1 MSIIMP
7 SGNKSVQDWTSET
20 ENSVVKTAS
29 TGSAPKDFRTT
40 LYEAA
45 KKSVEDAAKRVKKQA
60 CDCANTAP
68 TSPVQ
73 ETDAMPS
80 TDMGAPA
87 GIGAVDTVA
96 PVADEEAVD
105 VTVDDKGE
113 ISDVSPSAA
122 LDKAKAALTDAMTAI
137 DEAQASVGGESGEVG
152 EEVGEVSV
160 DIPVDEEET
169 EETKEE
175 KPFDFDKPEEKK
187 EDIVVESKDKK
198 KDDKKEN
205 PFAKK
210 DEKKDE
216 KKDGKVEECKENC
229 EDDKKEKKENP
240 FAKKETCAS
249 VDGYV
254 KLSMV
259 SKKNRDLVYDYYKNK
274 LGLPEDFCKLVVTN
288 YEK

>member
-20 ENSVVKTAS
+20 ENGVIKTAS
-29 TGSAPKDFRTT
+29 TGTAPKDFRTT

-60 CDCANTAP
+60 QACECANA
-68 TSPVQ
+68 PVQ
-73 ETDAMPS
+73 ETEAMPT
-80 TDMGAPA
+80 TDMG
-87 GIGAVDTVA
+87 GSLSEVA
-96 PVADEEAVD
+96 PVAEEEAVD

-137 DEAQASVGGESGEVG
+137 DEAQASVGGGEG
-152 EEVGEVSV
+152 EVGEVSV
-160 DIPVDEEET
+160 DIPVEEET
-169 EETKEE
+169 VEKEVAEEGE
-175 KPFDFDKPEEKK
+175 KPFDFDKPEEHEKNESK
-187 EDIVVESKDKK
+187 EEEEKEEDIVVESKKE
-198 KDDKKEN
+198 KKEN

-210 DEKKDE
+210 DDKK
-216 KKDGKVEECKENC
+216 EECKDGEK
-229 EDDKKEKKENP
+229 DEKKENP

-249 VDGYV
+249 VDGYY

-259 SKKNRDLVYDYYKNK
+259 SKKTRDEVYDYYKNK
-274 LGLPEDFCKLVVTN
+274 VGLPEDFCKLLVTN